1 MMKTFDLSKLAG
13 NFKNKQHFYTDEL
26 DSFDGD
32 YDISIINKIILWKLG
47 RGIDY
52 DRNEDVIIDQINTLK
67 DAKKHID
74 AEECLRLLL
83 KLKGVRLPMASSIL
97 RFRNPA
103 VFQII
108 DQRLHRVVYD
118 KGDRKAYNRE
128 FKEYQRILSG
138 KSERKIT
145 QQCELYFRYLDDLIQ
160 LCNEHNI
167 QFSKSDRILFQYDL
181 ALGNKLRK

>member
-1 MMKTFDLSKLAG
+1 MMKTFDPSKLAG
-13 NFKNKQHFYTDEL
+13 NFNNKQHFYTDEL

-47 RGIDY
+47 RGVDY

-67 DAKKHID
+67 DAKKHND

-118 KGDRKAYNRE
+118 KGDRIAYNRE
-128 FKEYQRILSG
+128 FKEYQRILNG
-138 KSERKIT
+138 KSDGKIN

-160 LCNEHNI
+160 LCNELNI
-167 QFSKSDRILFQYDL
+167 QFLKSDRILFQYDL
-181 ALGNKLRK
+181 ELGNKLRM